1 MCPPGPRSVENRTI
15 LPTARAHGGAQNGDL
30 QPRAAQQNTSAIPT
44 SCRQLSGI
52 RGAIWVLGHATWCA
66 LSGKYLVAG
75 LQTRVDRSGGSRA
88 QCKEWNTT
96 VEMIEMIE
104 RINQPH
110 LDHRLERGLG
120 IEL

>member
-1 MCPPGPRSVENRTI
+1 M
-15 LPTARAHGGAQNGDL
+15 ARL
-30 QPRAAQQNTSAIPT
+30 Q
-44 SCRQLSGI
+44 G
-52 RGAIWVLGHATWCA
+52 
-66 LSGKYLVAG
+66 
-75 LQTRVDRSGGSRA
+75 RVDRSGGSRA
-88 QCKEWNTT
+88 QYKEWNTT